1 MRDFSDSTLWRISA
15 YERFRAENG
24 QSGFAALNGSTILP
38 TTLAAELTTLEYR
51 RRSGD
56 VVDVL
61 AACIRKCESAL
72 ILLRHRDLVWPLTVF
87 PQSGLY
93 HLPRPILELLDDGN
107 WGMEVLAV
115 EPPGLRPPG
124 HVMSERVT
132 DGQNYHPLPPLLWAL
147 AMRAPR
153 ANLLDD
159 IAGSVAYRVSADFI
173 DDGITLTGALSP
185 VLRRLRVEIATLD
198 QIARWPG
205 MDKERAGRV
214 LNGVY
219 LQGGLIVLRSHRPSR
234 PGRARGLMSLPW
246 SDR

>member
-1 MRDFSDSTLWRISA
+1 MSEFNDSTLWRISA
-15 YERFRAENG
+15 YERFREENG
-24 QSGFAALNGSTILP
+24 HSGFAALNGSTVLP
-38 TTLAAELTTLEYR
+38 TTLAAELTTLENR

-61 AACIRKCESAL
+61 AACIRKRESAL

-87 PQSGLY
+87 PQNGLY
-93 HLPRPILELLDDGN
+93 HLPRPIIGALDGGN
-107 WGMEVLAV
+107 RGMEVLAV

-124 HVMSERVT
+124 HVMSERIT
-132 DGQNYHPLPPLLWAL
+132 DEQNYRPLPPLLWAL
-147 AMRAPR
+147 AMKAPR
-153 ANLLDD
+153 ANLLHD

-173 DDGITLTGALSP
+173 DDGITLAGALSP
-185 VLRRLRVEIATLD
+185 VLRRLRLEIATLE

-205 MDKERAGRV
+205 MDVERTGRL

-219 LQGGLIVLRSHRPSR
+219 LQGGLIVLRSHRSARQGKVSR
-234 PGRARGLMSLPW
+234 LMGWLR